1 MPNGATEF
9 NIDEG
14 ATGIVATP
22 DRAFVDS
29 NIQFAIP
36 ANPDSGYFLMTED
49 GDNLDTE
56 DYNNL
61 RSEEGTPQILNIEI
75 TYDFPDGSTET
86 QDYPFVISDL

>member
-14 ATGIVATP
+14 TTKIVATP
-22 DRAFVDS
+22 NRGFADANV
-29 NIQFAIP
+29 QFAIP
-36 ANPDSGYFLMTED
+36 PNTNGGYLLMTED

-56 DYNNL
+56 DYYNL
-61 RSEEGTPQILNIEI
+61 RSEEGTPEVLNLQI